1 MLCDSGI
8 PARDTGH
15 WDTELVDRVGGLC
28 IGSSSY
34 TGQVSKSTCQ
44 IRKHTEDTR
53 AFTIYMSK
61 HEKGKRKKCDSRWN
75 EYIV

>member
-15 WDTELVDRVGGLC
+15 WDRELVDRVSGLC

-34 TGQVSKSTCQ
+34 TGQV
-44 IRKHTEDTR
+44 I
-53 AFTIYMSK
+53 I
-61 HEKGKRKKCDSRWN
+61 
-75 EYIV
+75 